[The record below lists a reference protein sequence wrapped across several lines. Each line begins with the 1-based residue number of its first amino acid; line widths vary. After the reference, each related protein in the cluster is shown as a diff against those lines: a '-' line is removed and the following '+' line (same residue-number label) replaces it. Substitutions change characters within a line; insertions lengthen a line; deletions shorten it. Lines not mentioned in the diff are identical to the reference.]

1 MLPTVRDSLKLLSLE
16 VLLLLRLKFSFIKD
30 KTARGMNKIYVQNV
44 NTLLREIKR
53 CYNYCV
59 RDCVGI
65 RLYCWDLSRLVK
77 VM

>member
-16 VLLLLRLKFSFIKD
+16 VLQLRLKFSFVK
-30 KTARGMNKIYVQNV
+30 QNSEW
-44 NTLLREIKR
+44 NEQNICTKCEYAAERIKR
-53 CYNYCV
+53 RYNYCV

-65 RLYCWDLSRLVK
+65 RSYCWDLSRLWK